1 MRAILASYRRLAR
14 NRALVQLLAGEFVS
28 SIGDWLYLVALL
40 VVVYERSESAV
51 LLGIVGAAR
60 ILPYV
65 VLSVPAGIVAD
76 RYDRR
81 LVLLATDVARG
92 LIMLALAAIVAVDGP
107 LEAIVALA
115 LLAAC
120 FSTFFGPAIGSYL
133 PNLVADESEFGPAN
147 SAFATLDNLAFVVG
161 PALAGAL
168 IATSGLALAFLLNAA
183 SFAVIAA
190 ILWRLPRVERRAA
203 EAAQGA
209 AEATELAAGAAEG
222 AGCSEVAEA
231 GGPTTRTAEAPEAG
245 EPPAPGAPAEKEAPP
260 QGLRRAIGPLTGL
273 LILDVVAYFVGG
285 GLGILTVLIAVDTL
299 GAGEAGTGYLNA
311 AIGIGGVVGA
321 LVSGALVVRHRLAVP
336 LLVGAAAMGLGLVAL
351 GLVRDLGLAV
361 VTLAV
366 AAGGS
371 LLLDVIEAT
380 LLQRAVPDAVRGRA
394 LGVFE
399 TVRTL
404 AMAAGSLAL
413 PILAG
418 AYQSGPVLV
427 ASGVVTLGAGAGVIV
442 LFGLGRAAAPEVS
455 AAIARVPSL
464 PIFAGLP
471 APRLEAA
478 MARMH
483 EERAPAGQVVIR
495 EGDPADRFYVIAEG
509 RFSVT
514 QHARA
519 GQPDRLLREIGPD
532 DVFGEIG
539 LLTRV
544 PRTATVTA
552 VTDGLLVVLD
562 GPDFLKLVATGPS
575 LSARLLGLYRGG
587 VVSD

>member
-1 MRAILASYRRLAR
+1 MKGILASYRELAR
-14 NRALVQLLAGEFVS
+14 NRALVRLLAGEFVS

-40 VVVYERSESAV
+40 VVVYARSDSPV

-76 RYDRR
+76 RFDRR

-107 LEAIVALA
+107 LALIVALA

-133 PNLVADESEFGPAN
+133 PNLVKEESEFGPAN

-183 SFAVIAA
+183 SFAVIAL
-190 ILWRLPRVERRAA
+190 ILWRLPAAGRRAMATGPESTGGAGPAESPGPADAGEEARTGEAPLAAPAIDREESPRQALRRAA
-203 EAAQGA
+203 
-209 AEATELAAGAAEG
+209 
-222 AGCSEVAEA
+222 
-231 GGPTTRTAEAPEAG
+231 
-245 EPPAPGAPAEKEAPP
+245 
-260 QGLRRAIGPLTGL
+260 GPLTGL

-311 AIGIGGVVGA
+311 AIGVGGVVGA
-321 LVSGALVVRHRLAVP
+321 LASGALVVQRRLAVP
-336 LLVGAAAMGLGLVAL
+336 LLIGAAAMGLGLIAL
-351 GLVRDLGLAV
+351 GLVNELVPAV
-361 VTLAV
+361 VTLAI

-380 LLQRAVPDAVRGRA
+380 LLQRAVPDALRGRV

-418 AYQSGPVLV
+418 AYQVGPVLI
-427 ASGVVTLGAGAGVIV
+427 ASGAVTVGVGVGVIV
-442 LFGLGRAAAPEVS
+442 LFGLGGASVPAVS
-455 AAIARVPSL
+455 PAIARVPSL
-464 PIFAGLP
+464 PVFAGLP
-471 APRLEAA
+471 
-478 MARMH
+478 
-483 EERAPAGQVVIR
+483 
-495 EGDPADRFYVIAEG
+495 
-509 RFSVT
+509 
-514 QHARA
+514 
-519 GQPDRLLREIGPD
+519 
-532 DVFGEIG
+532 
-539 LLTRV
+539 V
-544 PRTATVTA
+544 PRSRPRWPGCAR
-552 VTDGLLVVLD
+552 
-562 GPDFLKLVATGPS
+562 
-575 LSARLLGLYRGG
+575 SASRPAR
-587 VVSD
+587 S